1 MTRARGRDKQSAGAG
16 KTERGRARS
25 AGAGKTL
32 RPDAWLTGDDEAAM
46 QHRVALRTS
55 GLTVGRGGRPV
66 IGIANSVSDLNPCNL
81 PLRALAGAVRR
92 GIEDAGG
99 IPAEFGTISLG
110 EDLMKPAAMLYRNL
124 LAIEI
129 EEMIRSYPLDGIV
142 ILANCD
148 KTIPGAIMGAAS
160 ADIATVVV
168 TGGAREPAMFRGERI
183 GAGTALWRLWDERRA
198 GLVSDAEWRDL
209 EACLN
214 CGAGACNT
222 MGTASTMALMA
233 ETLGLMI
240 PGSSTIPSGDP
251 AALDAAH
258 QAGRCAVTAVTGRLF
273 PSVVLTPAAFGNAIR
288 VLHAAAGSTNAVIH
302 LPAIAGRLGIPLPL
316 DDFGRLG
323 TGVPVLAD
331 IQPSGTG
338 LMQDFHAAGGLPALL
353 AELAPLLDPS
363 PVTVTG
369 RSLGE
374 IIAAA
379 PPPRQGGAIRRRGD
393 PMRTSGAFAVVH
405 GSLAPQGAVLKVS
418 AAAPELLKHRG
429 PAVVFHGYDDMRR
442 RVDDPDLPVTEDT
455 VLILA
460 GCGPV
465 GVPGMP
471 EWGMIPIPAK
481 LARSG
486 VTDMVRVTDARMSG
500 TSFGTVFLHAAPEA
514 AIGGPLALVRD
525 GDIVAV
531 DTSAG
536 TLDLEVAAGEMSR
549 REAEWQ
555 PPESPHLR
563 GWPALY
569 RDHVL
574 QAPEGCDLDFLRAP
588 TPAHRR
594 FIEPVVGRS

>member
-1 MTRARGRDKQSAGAG
+1 MA
-16 KTERGRARS
+16 
-25 AGAGKTL
+25 
-32 RPDAWLTGDDEAAM
+32 
-46 QHRVALRTS
+46 HRVALRS
-55 GLTVGRGGRPV
+55 AGLTVGRGGRPV
-66 IGIANSVSDLNPCNL
+66 IGIANSWSDLNPCNL

-110 EDLMKPAAMLYRNL
+110 EDLMKPSAMLYRNL

-148 KTIPGAIMGAAS
+148 KSVPGAIMGAAS
-160 ADIATVVV
+160 ADIPTVVV
-168 TGGAREPAMFRGERI
+168 TGGAREPAAFRGQRI
-183 GAGTALWRLWDERRA
+183 GSGTALWRLWDERRA
-198 GLVSDAEWRDL
+198 GRLDDAGWRDL
-209 EACLN
+209 EKCLAC
-214 CGAGACNT
+214 GPGACNT

-233 ETLGLMI
+233 EALGLMI
-240 PGSSTIPSGDP
+240 SGSSTIPAGDP
-251 AALDAAH
+251 AAMAAAG
-258 QAGRCAVTAVTGRLF
+258 QAGRAAVAAVGKDLS
-273 PSVVLTPAAFGNAIR
+273 PSAVLSPAAFGNAIR
-288 VLHAAAGSTNAVIH
+288 VLHAAGGSTNAVIH
-302 LPAIAGRLGIPLPL
+302 LAAIAGRAGVPLPL

-323 TGVPVLAD
+323 AGVPVLAD
-331 IQPSGTG
+331 VQPSGTG
-338 LMQDFHAAGGLPALL
+338 LMQDFHAAGGLPAVL

-369 RSLGE
+369 QSLGE

-379 PPPRQGGAIRRRGD
+379 PPPKQGGAIRRRDD
-393 PMRTSGAFAVVH
+393 PLRTGGAFAVVR
-405 GSLAPQGAVLKVS
+405 GSLAPEGAVIKVS
-418 AAAPELLKHRG
+418 AATPALLSHRG
-429 PAVVFHGYDDMRR
+429 PALVFHGYDDMRR
-442 RVDDPDLPVTEDT
+442 RVDDPDLPVTAGS
-455 VLILA
+455 VLILT

-525 GDIVAV
+525 GDLVAV
-531 DTSAG
+531 DTAAG
-536 TLDLEVAAGEMSR
+536 TLDLQVPAGEMSR
-549 REAEWQ
+549 RAAAWA
-555 PPESPHLR
+555 PPDSPHLR

>member
-1 MTRARGRDKQSAGAG
+1 MA
-16 KTERGRARS
+16 
-25 AGAGKTL
+25 
-32 RPDAWLTGDDEAAM
+32 
-46 QHRVALRTS
+46 HRVALRSS
-55 GLTVGRGGRPV
+55 GLAIGRGGQPV
-66 IGIANSVSDLNPCNL
+66 IGIANSWSDLNPCNL

-110 EDLMKPAAMLYRNL
+110 EDLMKPTAMLYRNL

-129 EEMIRSYPLDGIV
+129 EETIRSYPLDGIV

-148 KTIPGAIMGAAS
+148 KTVPGAIMGAVS
-160 ADIATVVV
+160 ADIPTVVV
-168 TGGAREPAMFRGERI
+168 TGGAREPAIFRGRRI
-183 GAGTALWRLWDERRA
+183 GSGTALWRLWDERRA
-198 GLVSDAEWRDL
+198 GRVTDADWRAL
-209 EACLN
+209 EACLA

-233 ETLGLMI
+233 EALGLMI
-240 PGSSTIPSGDP
+240 PGSSTIPAGDP
-251 AALDAAH
+251 AAAEAARA
-258 QAGRCAVTAVTGRLF
+258 AGRCAVTATGKDLS

-288 VLHAAAGSTNAVIH
+288 VLHAAGGSTNAVIH
-302 LPAIAGRLGIPLPL
+302 LAAIAGRAGVPLPI
-316 DDFGRLG
+316 DDIGRLRA
-323 TGVPVLAD
+323 PVLAD
-331 IQPSGTG
+331 VQPSGAG

-353 AELAPLLDPS
+353 AELAPLLDLG

-369 RSLGE
+369 KSLGE
-374 IIAAA
+374 IVAAA
-379 PPPRQGGAIRRRGD
+379 PPPEPGGAIRRRGD
-393 PMRTSGAFAVVH
+393 PLRAGGAFAVVR
-405 GSLAPQGAVLKVS
+405 GSLAPDGAVIKVS
-418 AAAPELLKHRG
+418 AATPELLSHRG

-442 RVDDPDLPVTEDT
+442 RVDDPGPTVTEDS
-455 VLILA
+455 VLVLT

-471 EWGMIPIPAK
+471 EWGMVPIPAK
-481 LARSG
+481 LAAAG

-500 TSFGTVFLHAAPEA
+500 TSFGTVILHAAPEA
-514 AIGGPLALVRD
+514 AVGGPLALVRD
-525 GDIVAV
+525 GDPIAV
-531 DTSAG
+531 DAAAG
-536 TLDLEVAAGEMSR
+536 TLDLEVPAGELAR
-549 REAEWQ
+549 RAAQWR
-555 PPESPHLR
+555 PPQSPHLR